1 MADTRTLRL
10 RLGAFVAVSL
20 LLLAGLVVLFG
31 RAPRLFSTRSDYVVT
46 FPEAPGVGQGT
57 PVRKS
62 GVRIGEVT
70 GFELDEVSGRVLVRV
85 QVDRRYPPRT
95 SDDAAIIRGILNGDT
110 SIDFVP
116 QTRPGSAEPVALGDK
131 LPPGSAIEGLPPLN
145 ARTLLGQAQS
155 VLPTAQESLGRIL
168 GAAERLQQAVP
179 RIEAAADEIG
189 ALAKSAR
196 EFVPELRKTN
206 AQVQTL
212 LGVDPPPASA
222 PRRPGQVS
230 TQVPPPPPVVV
241 LPPAPPGTVRSAL
254 EEITELLRTI
264 RPAADDVRAL
274 VRRNGPEIDKAVAG
288 AREAT
293 DRVNDV
299 LNPDN
304 RRAVA
309 ASLKNLQAASDDVVR
324 TIRLIALLAD
334 QADKTLKEFTPRLAQ
349 VGRAADNIEKATR
362 PFAEGAGPI
371 VQSARELLANL
382 NAASDQLNKA
392 LTEVQQTLKLVNR
405 QDGTLQR
412 VLTDPS
418 LYANLNASAAG
429 AAQVLARAEAVARDL
444 QVFADKIARRPEV
457 LGVGGAVRGNSG
469 LKESPLAPLPPSTVP
484 QPVPPQPAPGQPP
497 AVQPFPPVG
506 GHVADRPIR

>member
-62 GVRIGEVT
+62 GVRIGEVA
-70 GFELDEVSGRVLVRV
+70 GFELDEQTGRVLVRV

-95 SDDAAIIRGILNGDT
+95 SDDVTIARGILNGDT

-116 QTRPGSAEPVALGDK
+116 HTRPGSTEPVALGER
-131 LPPGSAIEGLPPLN
+131 LPPGSVIEGVPPLN

-155 VLPTAQESLGRIL
+155 VLPTAQESLSRIL
-168 GAAERLQQAVP
+168 GTAERLQQAVP

-212 LGVDPPPASA
+212 LGVESPPPAA
-222 PRRPGQVS
+222 PRRPGHLS
-230 TQVPPPPPVVV
+230 AQVPPPPLPDRPPVVA
-241 LPPAPPGTVRSAL
+241 LPQAPPGTVRAAL
-254 EEITELLRTI
+254 EEITALLQSI
-264 RPAADDVRAL
+264 RPAADDIRA
-274 VRRNGPEIDKAVAG
+274 VIRRNGPEID
-288 AREAT
+288 
-293 DRVNDV
+293 
-299 LNPDN
+299 
-304 RRAVA
+304 RAVA
-309 ASLKNLQAASDDVVR
+309 SIREAADRANDALNADNRKNLAATLKNLQVASDDVVR
-324 TIRLIALLAD
+324 TIRLVGLLAD

-349 VGRAADNIEKATR
+349 IGRAADNVEKATR
-362 PFAEGAGPI
+362 PFAEGSAPL
-371 VQSARELLANL
+371 VQSARELLTNL
-382 NAASDQLNKA
+382 TAASEKLNQA
-392 LTEVQQTLKLVNR
+392 LGEVQQTLRLANR

-429 AAQVLARAEAVARDL
+429 AAQVLARAEAIARDL
-444 QVFADKIARRPEV
+444 QVFADKIARRPEL
-457 LGVGGAVRGNSG
+457 LGVGGAVRGNTG
-469 LKESPLAPLPPSTVP
+469 LKESPLAPLPPSNVP
-484 QPVPPQPAPGQPP
+484 QPVPSLPATPGQPP
-497 AVQPFPPVG
+497 AVQPFAPV
-506 GHVADRPIR
+506 R